1 MTDLTVRRSTAGT
14 WTVTNAVGAEIRIGS
29 PGEEGAFS
37 PGELLQAALAACS
50 VLSADTQ
57 LAHHLG
63 ADYEA
68 TATVEA
74 VEDEA
79 EGRVTGLLATISPD
93 MSGLAPD
100 EQEKLVVRAGRVIE
114 RLCAIKRSLNH
125 GVEAAAEVSP
135 GIRPRR

>member
-1 MTDLTVRRSTAGT
+1 MPEDTEITARRDTVGT
-14 WTVTNAVGAEIRIGS
+14 WTVSNAFGAELRIGA

-50 VLSADTQ
+50 VLSADVQ

-68 TATVEA
+68 TATVEG
-74 VEDEA
+74 VDDEE
-79 EGRVTGLLATISPD
+79 EGRVAELRATISPD
-93 MSGLAPD
+93 MSALDPA
-100 EQEKLVVRAGRVIE
+100 EQEKLITRAERVIE

-125 GVEAAAEVSP
+125 GVEATAEVRLS
-135 GIRPRR
+135 